1 MLALPIAQLLVILG
15 RLGVD
20 EVGLQSVPVALQER
34 VRQRAVAPPDAVPV
48 QVNEENSEGIEEA
61 PREPARRCGAGGAEE
76 SSILNAAAQIVGDDE
91 ALAITA
97 VNGANG
103 CHGWHPR
110 SFKVAQNGELALDQ
124 WRGEL
129 LDGQESPGHAHEA
142 HKVA

>member
-1 MLALPIAQLLVILG
+1 
-15 RLGVD
+15 
-20 EVGLQSVPVALQER
+20 
-34 VRQRAVAPPDAVPV
+34 VPV
-48 QVNEENSEGIEEA
+48 QVNQENGEGIEETT
-61 PREPARRCGAGGAEE
+61 RELARRCGAGGAEE
-76 SSILNAAAQIVGDDE
+76 AAVLNAAAQIVGDDK

-103 CHGWHPR
+103 CHGRHPR
-110 SFKVAQNGELALDQ
+110 RFQAAQNGELALNQ